1 MLFTSRLAVA
11 SILIIAACSRAP
23 ARPAS
28 QTATPAPFQPSP
40 VISWLDC
47 VECTDAELRAVAV
60 LGDRVVPDLREV
72 LLRGPSKERLDR
84 ETSYLQQQYARL
96 KEYERLHPDRAVAR
110 SREDYVQFYLQNYI
124 LLNRSRAARALG
136 AIKTSSSRAALEE
149 ALTQHLPPELQREVT
164 RALSQ

>member
-1 MLFTSRLAVA
+1 MSSTLPLQIA
-11 SILIIAACSRAP
+11 SVLILTACSRAP
-23 ARPAS
+23 ARPAE
-28 QTATPAPFQPSP
+28 QTTPAPFQPAP
-40 VISWLDC
+40 VTAWLDC

-84 ETSYLQQQYARL
+84 ETQYLEAQYARL
-96 KEYERLHPDRAVAR
+96 KEYEQLHPERRVTR
-110 SREDYVQFYLQNYI
+110 SREDYVAFYRQNYI

-136 AIKTSSSRAALEE
+136 AIKTSLARTALEE
-149 ALTQHLPPELQREVT
+149 VLTQHLPPELLLEVR